1 MYFKENSF
9 HKNKLIVR
17 LKKKKIKYGAYTIN
31 GHGLILFHL
40 EMNCFEYSRRKFYTL

>member
-17 LKKKKIKYGAYTIN
+17 LKKKKLN
-31 GHGLILFHL
+31 MVPILL
-40 EMNCFEYSRRKFYTL
+40 MGMV